1 MNLKE
6 LFISCYRKLKVYLC
20 IIMEI
25 FYYSRLILKHN
36 ASIGTDSNINKMQ
49 YTLLRENH
57 VLEKGMSIRDSRKN
71 FGEIKAL
78 NLIMRLN
85 KYVDLY
91 LEEDK
96 KFLNY
101 PLSTLLSYIKYIK
114 KEGGDISKVESGYNE
129 LVGKIELND
138 ISIKSGIEFVYKKE
152 LLNECNKDFCSL
164 LLSRHSIRYFSK
176 EIPSIDLINKALYL
190 ASYTPS
196 ACNRQGWFTYVF
208 SGELNQKLL
217 KWQTGARGFEDEI
230 HCSILVTADLNA
242 FLYNE
247 IHQVYVDGGLYAMN
261 LINSLHSLG
270 LGTIPLS
277 CGLGCSKLREMNTI
291 FEIPENRVPILIVGV
306 GVVLDKFKVAISKR
320 KDISVTNKYYSVS

>member
-6 LFISCYRKLKVYLC
+6 LFFSCCRQLKVYLH
-20 IIMEI
+20 IVVEI

-36 ASIGTDSNINKMQ
+36 ASVGTDSNINKMQ

-57 VLEKGMSIRDSRKN
+57 VLEKGMSIRDPRKN
-71 FGEIKAL
+71 FGINKAL
-78 NLIMRLN
+78 NLIQRLN
-85 KYVDLY
+85 KYIDLY

-96 KFLNY
+96 DFLNY
-101 PLSTLLSYIKYIK
+101 PFSTLLSYINYIK
-114 KEGGDISKVESGYNE
+114 KEGGDVSEVERCFNKLIGR
-129 LVGKIELND
+129 VELN
-138 ISIKSGIEFVYKKE
+138 SAYIKSGIEFVFKE
-152 LLNECNKDFCSL
+152 SLLSECDKDFHSL
-164 LLSRHSIRYFSK
+164 LLSRHSIRYFSN
-176 EIPSIDLINKALYL
+176 EMPSIDLINKALYL

-208 SGELNQKLL
+208 SGLLNQKLL

-230 HCSILVTADLNA
+230 HCSILVTSDLNA

-277 CGLGCSKLREMNTI
+277 CGLGYSKLREMNTI
-291 FEIPENRVPILIVGV
+291 FEIPENQVPILIIGV
-306 GVVLDKFKVAISKR
+306 GVVLEKFKVAISKR
-320 KDISVTNKYYSVS
+320 KDISITNKYYFIS